1 MGVSREIDP
10 LYRVA
15 VQLKIFTAVGTPTRK
30 EIKENTMPA
39 YRDWPVVNM
48 WWPHTRNPRS
58 AIARLEKA
66 TKV

>member
-1 MGVSREIDP
+1 MGVSKEIDP

-15 VQLKIFTAVGTPTRK
+15 VQLKIFTAVGTAMRK
-30 EIKENTMPA
+30 EIKEKTMLA
-39 YRDWPVVNM
+39 YIDWPVVNR
-48 WWPHTRNPRS
+48 WCPQTRKPRR